1 MPRFL
6 RANAK
11 ILGGNTAPPKR
22 EFAWHH
28 VAPEG
33 ELAVDVA
40 KVGNELVIVAP
51 IAGADP
57 ETLSVS
63 IDHDMVTIRGSREQQ
78 KETKSQEFFYQECF
92 WGAFSR
98 SIILPVEV
106 SKDKSKATIKN
117 GILTI
122 RIPVVRVS
130 AEIPIE
136 IIDEA

>member
-11 ILGGNTAPPKR
+11 TINVNAAPRR

-63 IDHDMVTIRGSREQQ
+63 IDHDMVTIRGSRQQ
-78 KETKSQEFFYQECF
+78 QSEAKSHEYFYQECF

-122 RIPVVRVS
+122 RIPVVRAS